1 THPERSAAV
10 ASANMDVVV
19 SSFVALLFIALL
31 SLLLFATSRKGSPSS
46 RDGRRLPPSPP
57 GLPLLG
63 HLPLLGSLP
72 HRKLRSM
79 AASCG
84 PVMLLYMGRVPT
96 VVASSAAA
104 AQEIM
109 KTRDLAFAS
118 RPRVRMAER
127 LLYGRDVGFVPYG
140 EHWRQARRVCVLHL
154 LSQRR
159 VQAFRHVREQEAAAM
174 VGRVRGA
181 GAGAVVNLSALMIS
195 YTNSVI
201 SRAAFGDDG
210 RYRLHDGESLAKLFA
225 DFEGLL
231 GTVTMGEFVPWLAWV
246 DTLTGLDAKVT
257 RTALEMDAFLE
268 RVIADHRERR
278 RGGHREGG
286 EDHRDFV
293 DVLLDVNEAE
303 KEAGGVLFDSI
314 AIKGVIMDMFS
325 AATDTTQTVLVWAMA
340 ELINHPQEMRRVQVE
355 IRAAVGDGN
364 HVTEDHLGELRYLRC
379 VIKET
384 FRLHTPLPLL
394 LPRETM
400 VDTEMLGYHV
410 PARSRVVVNAWAIAR
425 DPMTWEHAEEFV
437 PERFARDDL
446 TVDYLLTGQDFR
458 FVPFGAGR
466 RGCPAVGFAV
476 PKMELALASLLYH
489 FDWELPPGPGGG
501 TPKQL
506 ETDELNGLSVRL
518 KATLQLVAKPWC
530 HRQ

>member
-1 THPERSAAV
+1 
-10 ASANMDVVV
+10 MDVVV
-19 SSFVALLFIALL
+19 VVVSSSSVALLFILLL
-31 SLLLFATSRKGSPSS
+31 SLLFFATSRKQGSPSG

-63 HLPLLGSLP
+63 HLPLLGPLP

-79 AASCG
+79 AESYG
-84 PVMLLYMGRVPT
+84 PVMLLHLGRVPT

-104 AQEIM
+104 AQEVM

-127 LLYGRDVGFVPYG
+127 LLGGRDVGFVPYG

-159 VQAFRHVREQEAAAM
+159 VHAFRHGREQEAAAM

-181 GAGAVVNLSALMIS
+181 GAVVNVSALLIS
-195 YTNSVI
+195 YSNGVI
-201 SRAAFGDDG
+201 CRAAFGDDG
-210 RYRLHDGESLAKLFA
+210 TRYRLHDGERLAKLFA
-225 DFEGLL
+225 DLDALL
-231 GTVTMGEFVPWLAWV
+231 GTVTMGDFVPWLAWV
-246 DTLTGLDAKVT
+246 DTLMGLDAKAT
-257 RTALEMDAFLE
+257 QTAMEMDAFLE
-268 RVIADHRERR
+268 RVIADHRHRR
-278 RGGHREGG
+278 RGDHREGG
-286 EDHRDFV
+286 EDQRDFV

-303 KEAGGVLFDSI
+303 EEAGGVLFDSV
-314 AIKGVIMDMFS
+314 AIKGILLDMFA
-325 AATDTTQTVLVWAMA
+325 AATDATYTTLVWAMA
-340 ELINHPQEMRRVQVE
+340 ELINHPHEMRRVQAE
-355 IRAAVGDGN
+355 IRAAVGDDD

-394 LPRETM
+394 LPRETTE
-400 VDTEMLGYHV
+400 DTEVMGYHV

-425 DPMTWEHAEEFV
+425 DPVTWDRAEEFV
-437 PERFARDDL
+437 PERFADDKL
-446 TVDYLLTGQDFR
+446 SADYLLGQQDFR
-458 FVPFGAGR
+458 FAPFGAGR

-476 PKMELALASLLYH
+476 PTMELALATLLYH
-489 FDWELPPGPGGG
+489 FDWELPPGPSGGM
-501 TPKQL
+501 PEQL
-506 ETDELNGLSVRL
+506 EMDEVNGLTVPL

-530 HRQ
+530 HAP